1 MSALFVSSEFT
12 LNITKPNVITRDIEA
27 TIIDVKPEPQCAKI
41 YFRLLSTEPKVIQYG
56 QCGQHSIIS
65 TCVNSNTLT
74 IQNLKSNT
82 SYYVKYEGQT
92 YFFMTPTEQLV
103 RKPDGVKNFRLL
115 NDVDST
121 TAYWDRYSGSGVEF
135 VLLYDNAVIGHV
147 KDVDAE
153 FCHFPFD
160 VEPDRLQICAV
171 NSQGERSDP
180 ADVTHVVD
188 KPKPFYVHA
197 LFDYVAESMSPN
209 LNRSTEL
216 SFRRGD
222 TLKIT
227 GPIRECYSISKI
239 EATTL
244 L

>member
-1 MSALFVSSEFT
+1 MLQE
-12 LNITKPNVITRDIEA
+12 
-27 TIIDVKPEPQCAKI
+27 
-41 YFRLLSTEPKVIQYG
+41 
-56 QCGQHSIIS
+56 
-65 TCVNSNTLT
+65 
-74 IQNLKSNT
+74 
-82 SYYVKYEGQT
+82 
-92 YFFMTPTEQLV
+92 V
-103 RKPDGVKNFRLL
+103 R
-115 NDVDST
+115 
-121 TAYWDRYSGSGVEF
+121 
-135 VLLYDNAVIGHV
+135 
-147 KDVDAE
+147 

-227 GPIRECYSISKI
+227 GPIRHDGFYTGEDGQNHTGLIPSNFVQPIDPQPK
-239 EATTL
+239 
-244 L
+244 